1 MINTKHNLT
10 VLYAEDEEMIRLPF
24 TEMLERRIQKVIAVP
39 TGEEAYEV
47 YRKGGIDMLITD
59 IKMPGI
65 SGFELAAKIR
75 KEDQFIPIIV
85 TTAYEFKDYLM
96 RAIEVGINK
105 YLVKP
110 INKASLTEA
119 LDDLARMVSFKRNM
133 EECNEILSLIL
144 KVENRV
150 VIWSEVNEKF
160 QINSDFLKFF
170 GFDSYESFFGKY
182 ANVYDFFKQ
191 NSIQSFNYS
200 TTEDV
205 QWIDSFMK
213 INGVEKNTILN
224 LSETGFGSNTNFRL
238 RFKLYRDDTRLAF
251 VLSEKI

>member
-1 MINTKHNLT
+1 MISVKHDLT

-24 TEMLERRIQKVIAVP
+24 TEMLERRIERVIAVSS
-39 TGEEAYEV
+39 GEEAYEI
-47 YRKGGIDMLITD
+47 YRQGGIDMLITD

-65 SGFELAAKIR
+65 SGFELASRIR
-75 KEDQFIPIIV
+75 HEDQFIPIIV

-110 INKASLTEA
+110 INKISLTEA
-119 LDDLARMVSFKRNM
+119 LDDLATMVTFKRNM
-133 EECNEILSLIL
+133 DECNEILSLIL

-150 VIWSEVNEKF
+150 VIWTEVNEKF
-160 QINSDFLKFF
+160 QINSDFLRYF

-182 ANVYDFFKQ
+182 NNVYEFFKY
-191 NSIQSFNYS
+191 NATKSYSYS
-200 TTEDV
+200 TIDDV

-224 LSETGFGSNTNFRL
+224 LSEAGLGAVTNFKL